1 MHMKLAFNMPLVQE
15 IGGEKLEEI
24 GKSLSCNVVV
34 EK

>member
-15 IGGEKLEEI
+15 IGGELWRKSV
-24 GKSLSCNVVV
+24 SLSCNVVV